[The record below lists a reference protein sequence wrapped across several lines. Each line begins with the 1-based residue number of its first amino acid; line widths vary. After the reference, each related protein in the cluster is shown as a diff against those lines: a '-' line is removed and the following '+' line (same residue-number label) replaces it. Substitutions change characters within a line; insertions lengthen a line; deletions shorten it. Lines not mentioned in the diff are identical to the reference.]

1 MEKIVS
7 IVNDV
12 NLTVS
17 TVMLEKNSFPVIKK
31 DAILKDAIEQMVFY
45 KLGVVCVIGDSSDF
59 VGLITDGDIRRM
71 LLTVQ
76 KPLSALFMED
86 VVDHIST
93 QPATIHP
100 EMLIS
105 EATRLIGLKKVWDLP
120 VLSKKNKLVGLF
132 HLHKALE
139 FYINIKK

>member
-1 MEKIVS
+1 MEKTVS

-31 DAILKDAIEQMVFY
+31 DAILKEAIEQMVFH
-45 KLGVVCVIGDSSDF
+45 KLGIVCVMGETGDF
-59 VGLITDGDIRRM
+59 LGLITDGDIRRM

-86 VVDHIST
+86 VVDHFSA
-93 QPATIHP
+93 QPTTIHP

-120 VLSKKNKLVGLF
+120 VVTKKNKLVGLF

-139 FYINIKK
+139 FYINN